1 MGYSR
6 QDYGD
11 YMALPHRATV
21 AIKLTHRERATLAV
35 RWEEI
40 KEHLIQTEQR
50 EDHTQIHMDGSVLI
64 KEYVTR
70 IVVAHD
76 LLGGI
81 KKKKKRK
88 EKEIK
93 RFTCYRML
101 DWKCCSLGAFFFTQV
116 ESKKQTSP
124 EFK

>member
-50 EDHTQIHMDGSVLI
+50 EDHTQIHMDLSVII

-70 IVVAHD
+70 IV
-76 LLGGI
+76 GCTRI
-81 KKKKKRK
+81 KKIKKIKKFK

-93 RFTCYRML
+93 IFTCYRML
-101 DWKCCSLGAFFFTQV
+101 DWKCCSLGAFFFFLNRWKV
-116 ESKKQTSP
+116 
-124 EFK
+124 

>member
-40 KEHLIQTEQR
+40 KEHLIQTEPR
-50 EDHTQIHMDGSVLI
+50 DDHTQIHRDVSVLI

-70 IVVAHD
+70 IVVAPD
-76 LLGGI
+76 LFGVI
-81 KKKKKRK
+81 KKKKKK
-88 EKEIK
+88 KDSPVIGCWIGS
-93 RFTCYRML
+93 FAVL
-101 DWKCCSLGAFFFTQV
+101 VLFFFFFFLHRGKV
-116 ESKKQTSP
+116 
-124 EFK
+124 

>member
-50 EDHTQIHMDGSVLI
+50 DDHTQIHRDVSVLI

-70 IVVAHD
+70 IVVAPD
-76 LLGGI
+76 LFGVI
-81 KKKKKRK
+81 KKKKKK
-88 EKEIK
+88 K

-101 DWKCCSLGAFFFTQV
+101 DWKCCSLSPFFFFFFFLHRGKV
-116 ESKKQTSP
+116 
-124 EFK
+124 